1 MRDARRDDAHLFF
14 MPLFYVSAAR
24 GVLKNIEDYVQKP
37 R

>member
-14 MPLFYVSAAR
+14 MPLFYGNAAR
-24 GVLKNIEDYVQKP
+24 GVQKNIEDYVQKP